1 MHQVHKLNSP
11 TFCSDP
17 LLLIFLLVRRTSRQ
31 APKETAMKP
40 FTTIAVALFTL
51 VALLHL
57 LRILMGWRVL
67 IQGAVVPMWVSY
79 LGLVVAGGLAF
90 LLWRES
96 RPGKP

>member
-1 MHQVHKLNSP
+1 VHKLNSP

>member
-1 MHQVHKLNSP
+1 
-11 TFCSDP
+11 
-17 LLLIFLLVRRTSRQ
+17 
-31 APKETAMKP
+31 MKP